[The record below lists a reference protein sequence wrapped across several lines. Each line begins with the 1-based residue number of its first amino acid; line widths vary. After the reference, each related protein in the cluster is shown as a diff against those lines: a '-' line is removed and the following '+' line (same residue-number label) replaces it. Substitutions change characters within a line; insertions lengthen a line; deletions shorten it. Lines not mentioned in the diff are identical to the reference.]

1 MTRILYNP
9 QTAELIRWPRI
20 DYADVVGL
28 EPPVVMLDVE
38 QHAAPSLTDPANQR
52 LLLIET
58 VDLAARKLRRTWS
71 IEINLPVVVD
81 NVGGRWVQFAEALA
95 ADVDVR
101 DLLWAVEAVNPVLR
115 SMLGV
120 GLGQAAKGDPATF
133 LAAWGQVVA
142 SGLVP
147 SGLPGQMA
155 GLAAVFELPADF
167 VEGLGDVA
175 D

>member
-1 MTRILYNP
+1 MPRILYNP

-20 DYADVVGL
+20 DDADVVGL
-28 EPPVVMLDVE
+28 EPPVVMLDIE
-38 QHAAPSLTDPANQR
+38 QRAAPSLPDPANQR
-52 LLLIET
+52 LLPIET

-71 IEINLPVVVD
+71 IEINLPVVD
-81 NVGGRWVQFAEALA
+81 NFGGRWVQFAGALA

-101 DLLWAVEAVNPVLR
+101 DLLWAVEAANPVLR

-175 D
+175 A